1 MSTTGKLIIVA
12 ALLLSA
18 VAPLCG
24 ETPKVIRLIERDSII
39 TVSQPELLESR
50 LACVERSE
58 TVAPVE
64 EEQQNDETQPSE
76 QVTTVVGGYRVQIFA
91 DNNART
97 AKDEARAKALAI
109 REQMPHLATYVT
121 YEAPYWRLRV
131 GDFRSESDAQEAAAE
146 IKHYFPGISRE
157 VRVVRDRINK

>member
-1 MSTTGKLIIVA
+1 MSKYGKTILVA
-12 ALLLSA
+12 ALLLSPFA
-18 VAPLCG
+18 IMRG
-24 ETPKVIRLIERDSII
+24 ETPKVLRLIERDSII
-39 TVSQPELLESR
+39 TVSQPQQLENR
-50 LACVERSE
+50 LVCAEKTEIEVVETDDQSD
-58 TVAPVE
+58 A
-64 EEQQNDETQPSE
+64 NQPSE
-76 QVTTVVGGYRVQIFA
+76 QGTTVVGGYRVQIFA

-121 YEAPYWRLRV
+121 YEAPYWRVRV